1 MKKNIIFASLTAL
14 FALGGLVCFFLSK
27 QEANQPAIHPPIVNP
42 QHPILVRSPEGDS
55 AWLCLPRST
64 ARLQTLKAEA
74 NALLDGTTGEVW
86 VAFKTDTISGIK
98 VPTGD
103 HRWKRRLA
111 HLLADPIQVDSTVQ
125 WQEAR
130 VKLMRF
136 TADERDSLDTKNIN
150 TDGLLFHR
158 FLTKINSLQNRQR
171 TTYLLDRQ
179 LYSDQVA
186 TVSMENKAKL
196 KLAIGPVGI
205 ASFPGWMDGA
215 VGCWLLAAALGV
227 AGWWRRE
234 ENSEKIDNEEFSPP
248 IAETETQVPSQAHAT
263 ISNEVAEPINSSFPV
278 PNEELALIQQYA
290 RQFYKR
296 YGMLFEELQQES
308 LPLAIG
314 TRERVLQQL
323 IEMALH
329 AHTFAYYGIMDKL
342 SALDQSPNARLLL
355 ENRKLEGLPDPPIRV
370 FSPRPYETDTK
381 YRALY
386 DLVKDLPLRELDVLL
401 EDQVHIPPDFFA
413 LKKA

>member
-14 FALGGLVCFFLSK
+14 FALGGLICFLLSK
-27 QEANQPAIHPPIVNP
+27 QEANQPAVHPPIVNP

-64 ARLQTLKAEA
+64 ARLLTLKTGK

-98 VPTGD
+98 VPSVE

-111 HLLADPIQVDSTVQ
+111 HLLADPIQADSTVQ

-130 VKLMRF
+130 AKLLHF
-136 TADERDSLDTKNIN
+136 TANERDSLDTKNISA
-150 TDGLLFHR
+150 DELLFHR
-158 FLTKINSLQNRQR
+158 FLTRITSLQNRQR

-196 KLAIGPVGI
+196 QLAIGPIGV

-227 AGWWRRE
+227 AGWLRRE
-234 ENSEKIDNEEFSPP
+234 QKPHQLENEGNVPILAESETPLPSP
-248 IAETETQVPSQAHAT
+248 AHAT
-263 ISNEVAEPINSSFPV
+263 ISNEVAEPVNSSFLV
-278 PNEELALIQQYA
+278 PNEELALIQLYVH
-290 RQFYKR
+290 QFYKR
-296 YGMLFEELQQES
+296 YGTLFEELQQES

-342 SALDQSPNARLLL
+342 SALDQSPNAQLLL

-401 EDQVHIPPDFFA
+401 EDQVYIPPDFFA
-413 LKKA
+413 LKKS

>member
-14 FALGGLVCFFLSK
+14 FALGGLVSFLLSK
-27 QEANQPAIHPPIVNP
+27 QKANQPAIHPPIVNP
-42 QHPILVRSPEGDS
+42 QHPVLVRSQEGDS

-64 ARLQTLKAEA
+64 ARLLTLKTGK

-98 VPTGD
+98 VPSEE

-111 HLLADPIQVDSTVQ
+111 HLLADPIQVDSMVQ
-125 WQEAR
+125 WQEAQA
-130 VKLMRF
+130 KLLHF
-136 TADERDSLDTKNIN
+136 TADERDSLDTKNISA
-150 TDGLLFHR
+150 DGLLFHR
-158 FLTKINSLQNRQR
+158 FLTRITSLQNRQR

-196 KLAIGPVGI
+196 QLGIGPIGV
-205 ASFPGWMDGA
+205 ASFPGWLDGA

-227 AGWWRRE
+227 AGWLRRE
-234 ENSEKIDNEEFSPP
+234 DNSEKIDNEEFSPP
-248 IAETETQVPSQAHAT
+248 IAESETPVPYPARVT
-263 ISNEVAEPINSSFPV
+263 ISNEVAEPVNSSLPV
-278 PNEELALIQQYA
+278 PNVELALIQLYA

-296 YGMLFEELQQES
+296 YGTLFEELQQES

-329 AHTFAYYGIMDKL
+329 AHTFAYFGIMDKL
-342 SALDQSPNARLLL
+342 GALDQSPNARLLL
-355 ENRKLEGLPDPPIRV
+355 ENRKLEAQPDPPIRV
-370 FSPRPYETDTK
+370 FSPRPYETDAK

-401 EDQVHIPPDFFA
+401 EDQVYIPPDFFA